1 MHECLDRRSFMA
13 RSGAGLIGA
22 GLGVS
27 VRPSRARAAD
37 AESQRKPNI
46 LMIVAE
52 DMGPHLGCYGDSV
65 APTPRLDALAKEGVL
80 FRNAYVTQASC
91 SPSRSSIFTGLY
103 PHQNNQLGLSHLGY
117 RMYRGI
123 PNLPQLLKADGYR
136 TGILGKL
143 HVSPDRELPFDVRG
157 GGHGKD
163 VRAYATKAAAF
174 IDGGA
179 GAPFFL
185 SVNFGDC
192 HKVFAHQ
199 HKGIPS
205 RPITPDRVR
214 LFPEHGEID
223 TRKLRDEVAGYY
235 NGVQRVDA
243 GVGLLLDLLGKRGL
257 ADNTIV
263 MFLGDH
269 GPPVSRGKT
278 TTYELGVRIPL
289 IVRWPGVSEAGR
301 QSDALVSTVDLL
313 PTCVNAA
320 GGSLPSP
327 LAGRDFQPLLAGEG
341 SGWRKTLVTEWHTHG
356 PGFQPQRAIRDDRY
370 KLILNLRT
378 DVRKHGLGVD
388 GCAVAKALRSG
399 KFDGTK
405 AKRAFEVLNKP
416 PSVELYD
423 LETDPIEY
431 RNLAGKPELREVEG
445 KLKRELHE
453 WRVAT
458 RDPFLD
464 QTTFDAYRKHADA
477 FAAALPE
484 RRRKIREDRK
494 RKGRKG
500 RIRIPIDMSP
510 FQRDWADV
518 CRDLYQG

>member
-1 MHECLDRRSFMA
+1 MQESLDRRSFMA

-22 GLGVS
+22 GLGAS
-27 VRPSRARAAD
+27 VWSSGAWAAT
-37 AESQRKPNI
+37 QRKPNI

-52 DMGPHLGCYGDSV
+52 DMGPHVGCYGDTV

-91 SPSRSSIFTGLY
+91 SPSRSSILTGLY
-103 PHQNNQLGLSHLGY
+103 PHQNNQLGLAHLGY
-117 RMYRGI
+117 RMHRGI
-123 PNLPQLLKADGYR
+123 PNLPQLLKACGYR

-143 HVSPDRELPFDVRG
+143 HVSPDREFPFDIRG

-174 IDGGA
+174 MDGA
-179 GAPFFL
+179 GDAPFFL

-199 HKGIPS
+199 YRGMPAKPT
-205 RPITPDRVR
+205 TPDRVR

-223 TRKLRDEVAGYY
+223 TPKLRDEVAGYY

-243 GVGLLLDLLGKRGL
+243 GVGMLLDLLDKRSL

-278 TTYELGVRIPL
+278 TTYEFGVRIPL
-289 IVRWPGVSEAGR
+289 IVRWPGVPEPGR
-301 QSDALVSTVDLL
+301 RSDGLVSTVDLL

-320 GGSLPSP
+320 GGTLPSP
-327 LAGRDFQPLLAGEG
+327 LAGRDFRPLLAGEEAN
-341 SGWRKTLVTEWHTHG
+341 WRTTLVTEWHTHG
-356 PGFQPQRAIRDDRY
+356 PGFQPQRAIRDARY

-388 GCAVAKALRSG
+388 GCAVAAALKSG
-399 KFDGTK
+399 QFDGTK
-405 AKRAFEVLNKP
+405 AKRVFDLLNKP
-416 PSVELYD
+416 PAAELYD
-423 LETDPIEY
+423 LAADPIEY
-431 RNLAGKPELREVEG
+431 RNLAGKAELRDVEER
-445 KLKRELHE
+445 LKQQLHE

-464 QTTFDAYRKHADA
+464 SATFETYRKHADA

-484 RRRKIREDRK
+484 RRRKIRELRR

-500 RIRIPIDMSP
+500 RIRIPIDMSL
-510 FQRDWADV
+510 FQREWADL
-518 CRDLYQG
+518 RRELY